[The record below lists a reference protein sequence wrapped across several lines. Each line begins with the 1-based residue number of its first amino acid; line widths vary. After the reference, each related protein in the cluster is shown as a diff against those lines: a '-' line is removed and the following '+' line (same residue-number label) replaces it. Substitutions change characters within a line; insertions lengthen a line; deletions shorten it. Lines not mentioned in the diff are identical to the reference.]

1 MRCKADGNGLVYSSP
16 DQVSDDACTQDRRAD
31 NRGRD
36 SGVEGA
42 ADDVLD
48 GCLLEMDAPS
58 DEKSCLG
65 GDLSF
70 DEFELRDGPEGG
82 FSAVATIAT
91 AVARARCLSI
101 PAATRFAMTAFLNAA
116 DPSALGMIDAPRMA
130 LKLRSMAAAACWTAA
145 SATRLSWE
153 ATRTSSRW

>member
-48 GCLLEMDAPS
+48 GCLLEMDAPL

-82 FSAVATIAT
+82 VSV
-91 AVARARCLSI
+91 RWRRS
-101 PAATRFAMTAFLNAA
+101 
-116 DPSALGMIDAPRMA
+116 PRRWLVPGA
-130 LKLRSMAAAACWTAA
+130 CRYQQRRGLR
-145 SATRLSWE
+145 
-153 ATRTSSRW
+153 

>member
-82 FSAVATIAT
+82 VQCGGDDRHGGGSCQVL
-91 AVARARCLSI
+91 V
-101 PAATRFAMTAFLNAA
+101 
-116 DPSALGMIDAPRMA
+116 D
-130 LKLRSMAAAACWTAA
+130 
-145 SATRLSWE
+145 
-153 ATRTSSRW
+153 TSSDEVCDDRVLERG

>member
-48 GCLLEMDAPS
+48 GCLLEMDAPL

-82 FSAVATIAT
+82 VTQEGLFLTPLHVDAFAGLWPCGPTPAKCEIVDAQEIRGVAH
-91 AVARARCLSI
+91 
-101 PAATRFAMTAFLNAA
+101 
-116 DPSALGMIDAPRMA
+116 
-130 LKLRSMAAAACWTAA
+130 
-145 SATRLSWE
+145 
-153 ATRTSSRW
+153 

>member
-70 DEFELRDGPEGG
+70 DEFELRDGDDRHGG
-82 FSAVATIAT
+82 GSCQVL
-91 AVARARCLSI
+91 V
-101 PAATRFAMTAFLNAA
+101 
-116 DPSALGMIDAPRMA
+116 D
-130 LKLRSMAAAACWTAA
+130 
-145 SATRLSWE
+145 
-153 ATRTSSRW
+153 TSSDEVCDDRVLERG

>member
-1 MRCKADGNGLVYSSP
+1 RLLGQALDDMRCKADGNGLVYSSP

-82 FSAVATIAT
+82 VQCGGDDRHGGGSCQVL
-91 AVARARCLSI
+91 V
-101 PAATRFAMTAFLNAA
+101 
-116 DPSALGMIDAPRMA
+116 D
-130 LKLRSMAAAACWTAA
+130 
-145 SATRLSWE
+145 
-153 ATRTSSRW
+153 TSSDEVCDDRVLERG

>member
-1 MRCKADGNGLVYSSP
+1 VTMRALRIGELIIAVATAASKARPMTCSMAAFWRWTPLRM
-16 DQVSDDACTQDRRAD
+16 RRAAW
-31 NRGRD
+31 
-36 SGVEGA
+36 A
-42 ADDVLD
+42 AISAL
-48 GCLLEMDAPS
+48 MSSNFAM
-58 DEKSCLG
+58 
-65 GDLSF
+65 
-70 DEFELRDGPEGG
+70 GPRAG

-145 SATRLSWE
+145 SATRPSWE
-153 ATRTSSRW
+153 ATRTFSR